1 MVTQQ
6 ETGPPI
12 KTMIKESFP
21 IPMCLT
27 QTTIIT
33 ADILRLLTG
42 MIGVIS
48 LVRLRETA
56 WI

>member
-1 MVTQQ
+1 MTFLTTVTQQ

-27 QTTIIT
+27 QTTITT
-33 ADILRLLTG
+33 ADIFR
-42 MIGVIS
+42 V
-48 LVRLRETA
+48 
-56 WI
+56 